1 MREVILVEAEEI
13 LTRLMESVSDKVSY
27 NYYQGRID
35 ALSWV
40 LKQLPEEG

>member
-1 MREVILVEAEEI
+1 MREVIELEAKEI
-13 LTRLMESVSDKVSY
+13 LTRLMDSVGDKVSY

>member
-1 MREVILVEAEEI
+1 MRDIIEVEAKEI
-13 LTRLMESVSDKVSY
+13 LTRLMQSAGDKVSY

>member
-1 MREVILVEAEEI
+1 MRDIIKAEAGELFQKLAGNI
-13 LTRLMESVSDKVSY
+13 GNPDSY

>member
-1 MREVILVEAEEI
+1 MREVIEVEAKEI
-13 LTRLMESVSDKVSY
+13 LTRLMESVGDKVSY

-35 ALSWV
+35 SLSWV

>member
-1 MREVILVEAEEI
+1 MREVIEVEAKEI
-13 LTRLMESVSDKVSY
+13 LTRLMDSVGDKVSY

>member
-1 MREVILVEAEEI
+1 MRDIIEVEAKEI
-13 LTRLMESVSDKVSY
+13 LTRLMDSVGDKVSY

-40 LKQLPEEG
+40 LRQLPEEG

>member
-1 MREVILVEAEEI
+1 VRDIIEVEAKEI
-13 LTRLMESVSDKVSY
+13 LTRLMDSVGDKVSY

>member
-1 MREVILVEAEEI
+1 MREVIEVEAKDI
-13 LTRLMESVSDKVSY
+13 LQRLKESVGESNSY

>member
-1 MREVILVEAEEI
+1 MREVIEVEAKEI
-13 LTRLMESVSDKVSY
+13 LTRLMESVGESNSY

>member
-1 MREVILVEAEEI
+1 MRDIIEVETKEI
-13 LTRLMESVSDKVSY
+13 LTRLMESIGDKVSY

>member
-1 MREVILVEAEEI
+1 MRDIIEAEAKEI
-13 LTRLMESVSDKVSY
+13 LQRLIETAGEGNSH

-35 ALSWV
+35 SLSWV

>member
-1 MREVILVEAEEI
+1 MRDIIEVEAKNI
-13 LTRLMESVSDKVSY
+13 LTRLMESIGDKVSY

>member
-1 MREVILVEAEEI
+1 MREVIEVEAKDI
-13 LTRLMESVSDKVSY
+13 LQRLMESVGESNSY

>member
-1 MREVILVEAEEI
+1 MREVIEVEAKEI
-13 LTRLMESVSDKVSY
+13 LTRLMESIGDKVSY
-27 NYYQGRID
+27 NYYKGRID

>member
-1 MREVILVEAEEI
+1 MRDIIEVEAKEI
-13 LTRLMESVSDKVSY
+13 LTRLMDSVGDKVSY

>member
-1 MREVILVEAEEI
+1 MREVIELEAKEI
-13 LTRLMESVSDKVSY
+13 LTRLMESVGESNSY

-40 LKQLPEEG
+40 LRQLPEEG

>member
-1 MREVILVEAEEI
+1 MRDIIKVEAKEI
-13 LTRLMESVSDKVSY
+13 LTRLMDSVGDKVSY

-40 LKQLPEEG
+40 LQQLPEEG

>member
-1 MREVILVEAEEI
+1 MRDIIMVEAKEI
-13 LTRLMESVSDKVSY
+13 LTRLMESIGESNSR

>member
-1 MREVILVEAEEI
+1 MREVIELEAKEI
-13 LTRLMESVSDKVSY
+13 LTRLMESVGDKVSY

-40 LKQLPEEG
+40 LRQLPEEG

>member
-1 MREVILVEAEEI
+1 MREVIEVEAKDI
-13 LTRLMESVSDKVSY
+13 LQRLIESVGESNSY

>member
-1 MREVILVEAEEI
+1 MREVIELEAKEI
-13 LTRLMESVSDKVSY
+13 LTRLMESVGDKVSY

>member
-1 MREVILVEAEEI
+1 MREIIEAEAQDVF
-13 LTRLMESVSDKVSY
+13 TRLKESMGDSGSY

>member
-1 MREVILVEAEEI
+1 MRDIVKTEAGELFQKLAENI
-13 LTRLMESVSDKVSY
+13 GNSESY

>member
-1 MREVILVEAEEI
+1 MRGIIKTEAGELFQKLAENI
-13 LTRLMESVSDKVSY
+13 GNSESY

-35 ALSWV
+35 ALAWV

>member
-1 MREVILVEAEEI
+1 MRDIIEVEAKEI
-13 LTRLMESVSDKVSY
+13 LTRLVESVGDKVSY

>member
-1 MREVILVEAEEI
+1 MRDIIKVEAKEI
-13 LTRLMESVSDKVSY
+13 LTRLMDSVGDKVSY

>member
-1 MREVILVEAEEI
+1 VRDIIEVEAKEI
-13 LTRLMESVSDKVSY
+13 LTRLMESIGDKVSY

>member
-1 MREVILVEAEEI
+1 MRELIEVEAKEI
-13 LTRLMESVSDKVSY
+13 LTRLMESVGDSNSR

-35 ALSWV
+35 SLSWV